1 MTRLRVLSA
10 LGLELRGCALVTRLI
25 FTRPFWDQVSSP
37 RDHSLISGAPCSSES
52 AFINHLRDPC
62 RAAGPWVGRGGQG
75 LRHPSQLLTHTLT
88 TTNTHTCRQRPL
100 LQPPGV
106 FWFASVIRIFKISY
120 GYLSTQRWLL
130 TRWEG

>member
-75 LRHPSQLLTHTLT
+75 SRHPSQLLTHTLT
-88 TTNTHTCRQRPL
+88 NTNTHMQAEAPVAASR
-100 LQPPGV
+100 G
-106 FWFASVIRIFKISY
+106 FWFASVIRIFKISR